1 MVTADNEKAFDTLDY
16 DFVLSVLKKFGFG
29 ENVIHWIKILLHNQQ
44 SCVINGGF
52 TTPYFKLKKGAR
64 EGDSILAYLFILA
77 SEVFFE
83 LIKNNTNIRGITIF
97 NHAFLYTTFAE
108 DSIFFLNELLSVK
121 NLIDTF
127 KVFSLFLGLKANSS
141 KCEIAGLGSLKGVLE
156 AVCGLKSINLTTDTI
171 KILGVH
177 FSYNSTLKVQNNFL
191 DTVKSIQQV
200 LRFWNRRI
208 LSLEGRIIIFKTLAI
223 SKIVYLAFLTVIP
236 NSLIQE
242 LQKNR
247 KMFIWHASGPKISHK
262 TLCNNFENS
271 GVKHVE
277 VILKNYHF
285 TMFL

>member
-29 ENVIHWIKILLHNQQ
+29 ENVIHWIKILLNNQQ

-97 NHAFLYTTFAE
+97 SHAFLYTAFAE

-127 KVFSLFLGLKANSS
+127 KVFSLFLGLKANFS
-141 KCEIAGLGSLKGVLE
+141 KCEIAGLGSLKGFLE
-156 AVCGLKSINLTTDTI
+156 AVCGLKSINLTRDTI
-171 KILGVH
+171 NILGIRFIQH
-177 FSYNSTLKVQNNFL
+177 QSQSTK
-191 DTVKSIQQV
+191 
-200 LRFWNRRI
+200 
-208 LSLEGRIIIFKTLAI
+208 
-223 SKIVYLAFLTVIP
+223 
-236 NSLIQE
+236 
-242 LQKNR
+242 
-247 KMFIWHASGPKISHK
+247 
-262 TLCNNFENS
+262 
-271 GVKHVE
+271 
-277 VILKNYHF
+277 
-285 TMFL
+285 

>member
-247 KMFIWHASGPKISHK
+247 KMFIWHSSGPKISHK